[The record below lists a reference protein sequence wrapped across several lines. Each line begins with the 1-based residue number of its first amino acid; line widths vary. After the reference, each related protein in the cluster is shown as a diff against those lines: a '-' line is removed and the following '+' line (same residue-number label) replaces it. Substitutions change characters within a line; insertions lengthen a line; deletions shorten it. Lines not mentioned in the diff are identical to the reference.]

1 MGTDALIET
10 KDFTLPNGEN
20 VKLGA
25 LKEENFD
32 HLTKWIRQQYMRN
45 IREAISELPKAEQ
58 DSIMFKA
65 ASEAALMSSRTE
77 DGLKVLYES
86 VHGYARMCY
95 ELIQN
100 TVLTF
105 EGFDALIF
113 RDKTD
118 YMKGVEVLNN
128 MFYAVYGEMF
138 AENAEL
144 FFGDDKETAEEVKK
158 VLKLMDDAKTKLS
171 S

>member
-1 MGTDALIET
+1 MVENKQELIET
-10 KDFTLPNGEN
+10 KDFTLPNGN
-20 VKLGA
+20 VVKLGI
-25 LKEENFD
+25 LKEQNFEN
-32 HLTKWIRQQYMRN
+32 LTKWIRQQYMRN

-100 TVLTF
+100 PSISFDDFDKMTF
-105 EGFDALIF
+105 AGGSYVDGLES
-113 RDKTD
+113 
-118 YMKGVEVLNN
+118 LNK
-128 MFYAVYGEMF
+128 MFYTVYGEMF
-138 AENAEL
+138 AENMEL
-144 FFGDDKETAEEVKK
+144 FFGDDEQMKQEAKK
-158 VLKLMDDAKTKLS
+158 VLDMLGG
-171 S
+171 